1 MLMRTEHGLKWNDLE
16 LSCMCEDNLGRVY
29 FRIKRGNK
37 SYQLYVTKGGK
48 AVLHR
53 EETQ

>member
-1 MLMRTEHGLKWNDLE
+1 MITRTEHGLKWYDAE
-16 LSCMCEDNLGRVY
+16 LICMSEDKQGRVF
-29 FRIKRGNK
+29 FRIKRGNR

-53 EETQ
+53 EA